1 MSDDGGRLKTTVGA
15 VNKPVSRS
23 VKTVMQP
30 LYVVRSEI
38 ADYID
43 LIYML
48 IYLVSSAMRMC

>member
-15 VNKPVSRS
+15 VNKPISRS

-43 LIYML
+43 LIFMP
-48 IYLVSSAMRMC
+48 IYLVSSAMC